1 MWGCSGSVL
10 VLLACS
16 SVSAETV
23 PADWRFVKDSKIVC
37 QIAVPPD
44 WAHLPDA
51 AGAAFLHDPTTAIAV
66 VTNQPEQTF
75 QPLTEVLRK
84 LIGIPKDRIYENTA
98 KRLFYQDKVS
108 RNPDDQNSYSAS
120 MPGNRGT
127 CSCHVSVL
135 PSVSTEIAKKIA
147 LSLAPVPR

>member
-1 MWGCSGSVL
+1 V
-10 VLLACS
+10 ACF

-23 PADWRFVKDSKIVC
+23 PADWKPVKDSKNLC
-37 QIAVPPD
+37 RIAVPSD
-44 WAHLPDA
+44 WVPLPDTT
-51 AGAAFLHDPTTAIAV
+51 GAAFLHDPTTAIAV
-66 VTNQPEQTF
+66 VTSQPEQTF

-84 LIGIPKDRIYENTA
+84 LIRIPKDRILENSA
-98 KRLFYQDKVS
+98 RRLAYQDKIS

-120 MPGNRGT
+120 VPGNRGT

-135 PSVSTEIAKKIA
+135 PSISTEIAKKIV